1 MIYSFSERRE
11 TKLTPELCT
20 TLNETK
26 ASLKGYQC
34 RHFMAQIVKTMC
46 GGSAMKAEKELGWNR
61 MTLAK
66 ALRELEGG
74 FCYIDRYYARGRK
87 AAEEHLPHLL
97 DDIREVAERYSQTD
111 PTFRTVRPY
120 TRLTTKALRQ
130 QLIDE
135 KGYCDDELPT
145 EETIRKKLNV
155 LGFGRKRVKKRV
167 Q

>member
-1 MIYSFSERRE
+1 ME
-11 TKLTPELCT
+11 LTPELCA

-26 ASLKGYQC
+26 ASLKGYQR
-34 RHFMAQIVKTMC
+34 RHFMAQIVKTLC
-46 GGSAMKAEKELGWNR
+46 GGSPMKAEKELGWNR
-61 MTLAK
+61 MTLSK

-97 DDIREVAERYSQTD
+97 DDIRELAERYSQTD
-111 PTFRTVRPY
+111 PTFRTTQSY

-130 QLIDE
+130 QLIAE
-135 KGYCDDELPT
+135 KGYSDEALPT
-145 EETIRKKLNV
+145 HETIRQKLNA

-167 Q
+167 P